1 MNKRKVE
8 KLEEAIEG
16 RRTSGELGNYRMVIN
31 ASAEPG
37 EPDTHYETR
46 NGERVV
52 DPKLITRLE
61 SAYRKAFSK
70 GEVNVSVS
78 FEDYNEIGK
87 TRLAGDKNI
96 AETIDR

>member
-1 MNKRKVE
+1 MMNKRKVE

-16 RRTSGELGNYRMVIN
+16 RKISAELSDYRMVIN

-37 EPDTHYETR
+37 EPDTFYETR

-52 DPKLITRLE
+52 DPKLIKQLE
-61 SAYRKAFSK
+61 EAYRKAFAK

-78 FEDYNEIGK
+78 FEDYNE
-87 TRLAGDKNI
+87 TVENEACR
-96 AETIDR
+96 

>member
-16 RRTSGELGNYRMVIN
+16 RKISAELSDYRMVIN

-37 EPDTHYETR
+37 EPDTFYETR

-52 DPKLITRLE
+52 DPKLIKQLE
-61 SAYRKAFSK
+61 EAYRKAFSK

-78 FEDYNEIGK
+78 FEDYNE
-87 TRLAGDKNI
+87 TVENEVHR
-96 AETIDR
+96 

>member
-37 EPDTHYETR
+37 EPDTFYETR

-70 GEVNVSVS
+70 GEINLTAS
-78 FEDYNEIGK
+78 FEDEAIFTENEAC
-87 TRLAGDKNI
+87 R
-96 AETIDR
+96 

>member
-16 RRTSGELGNYRMVIN
+16 RKISAELSDYRMVIN